1 MSNEYG
7 KSTLGKGSMTYEGG
21 DTVDLEKNHKLAM
34 HTSRA
39 NIFMNAFLSLS
50 KLAVGIFAHSQA
62 MINDGINN
70 ASDVIGSVIVTVGV
84 SAAAKD
90 SDKHHQYGHERL
102 ECVASI
108 LVSGIVMALGIVLFA
123 EGLGKI
129 FKGSY
134 KNLPIPGMMAVV
146 AAIASIIIKEVMFL
160 YTRRAAKKTAS
171 SALMASAWDSQSDV
185 LATTG
190 GLIGIVGSRMGLP
203 IADSIA
209 AIIIAIFIFKVGLD
223 IFKDGMYKMVDHACP
238 DDEVKKIRRIIE
250 NQQGVLSVD
259 VLQTRMFGSRA
270 YVDVEIS
277 AEGHQSLIQAH
288 DIAERVHRAIEINFP
303 QVKHCMVHV
312 NPGKVKSTGN
322 N

>member
-1 MSNEYG
+1 M
-7 KSTLGKGSMTYEGG
+7 
-21 DTVDLEKNHKLAM
+21 DQEKNHKLAM

-50 KLAVGIFAHSQA
+50 KLAVGFFAHSHA

-70 ASDVIGSVIVTVGV
+70 ASDVIGSVIVIVGV

-108 LVSGIVMALGIVLFA
+108 LVSGIVMALGVGLFFD
-123 EGLGKI
+123 GLGKI
-129 FKGSY
+129 FRGSY
-134 KNLPIPGMMAVV
+134 KNLPMPGMIAVV
-146 AAIASIIIKEVMFL
+146 AAIGSIIIKEIMFL
-160 YTRRAAKKTAS
+160 YTRRAAKKTGS

-203 IADSIA
+203 VADSIA
-209 AIIIAIFIFKVGLD
+209 AIVIAMFIFKVGLD
-223 IFKDGMYKMVDHACP
+223 IFKDGVHKMVDHACP
-238 DDEVKKIRRIIE
+238 DDVVRKIRKVAE
-250 NQQGVLSVD
+250 EQTGVLSVD

-270 YVDVEIS
+270 FVDVEIS
-277 AEGHQSLIQAH
+277 AEGSQSLIQAH
-288 DIAERVHRAIEINFP
+288 AIAERVHHAIEMNFP

-312 NPGKVKSTGN
+312 NPGKADSTGKK
-322 N
+322 

>member
-1 MSNEYG
+1 MNI
-7 KSTLGKGSMTYEGG
+7 
-21 DTVDLEKNHKLAM
+21 
-34 HTSRA
+34 SRT

-50 KLAVGIFAHSQA
+50 KLAIGVFAHSNA

-70 ASDVIGSVIVTVGV
+70 ASDVVGSVIVAVGV
-84 SAAAKD
+84 SQGAKD

-108 LVSGIVMALGIVLFA
+108 LVSGIVMALGVGLFFD
-123 EGLGKI
+123 GIGKI
-129 FKGSY
+129 YNGSY
-134 KNLPIPGMMAVV
+134 QNLPMPGVAAVI
-146 AAIASIIIKEVMFL
+146 AAIASIIIKEIMFL
-160 YTRRAAKKTAS
+160 YTRSAAKKTGS

-190 GLIGIVGSRMGLP
+190 GLIGIVASRLGVP
-203 IADSIA
+203 VADSIA
-209 AIIIAIFIFKVGLD
+209 AIVIAMFIFKVGLD

-238 DDEVKKIRRIIE
+238 DEEVKKIRKVAE
-250 NQQGVLSVD
+250 EQTGVMSVD

-277 AEGHQSLIQAH
+277 AEGTQSLIQAH
-288 DIAERVHRAIEINFP
+288 AIAERVHHAIEINFP

-312 NPGKVKSTGN
+312 NPYREVSSGKK
-322 N
+322 